1 VLFGR
6 SGVTPATW
14 GPVKRRESGLPL
26 RALRA
31 LCGSS
36 LRSDSDFLAGKRNEP
51 RSTQRAQRKGMTH
64 PGQVSRPPVCLR
76 LKSGWSKTSRT
87 IPTLLSLRQDCPRF
101 AIASGICS
109 LLDGTS
115 ALALGS
121 FCQKQPRAVVMRSRN
136 FSGRNRGVVRSPVR
150 VGTNCNRNLPRKGD
164 HHDPPEHASRNH
176 CRQSVEPGLGCRP
189 CLLRG
194 GRPFLLIAG
203 LSFRKL

>member
-1 VLFGR
+1 MLFGR

-14 GPVKRRESGLPL
+14 GPVKSRESGLPL

-115 ALALGS
+115 GLALGS
-121 FCQKQPRAVVMRSRN
+121 FCQNQPRAVVMRSRN
-136 FSGRNRGVVRSPVR
+136 SREEIALWFVLLCEWGRIVTAIFQEKETIMIMIHQN
-150 VGTNCNRNLPRKGD
+150 T
-164 HHDPPEHASRNH
+164 
-176 CRQSVEPGLGCRP
+176 
-189 CLLRG
+189 LRG
-194 GRPFLLIAG
+194 IVAVSP
-203 LSFRKL
+203 LSPAVVVDRAC